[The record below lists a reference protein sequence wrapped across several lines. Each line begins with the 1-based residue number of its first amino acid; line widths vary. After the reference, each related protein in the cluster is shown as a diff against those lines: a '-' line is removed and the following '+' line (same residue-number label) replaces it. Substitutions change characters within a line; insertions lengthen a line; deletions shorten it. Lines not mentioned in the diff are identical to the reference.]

1 MEQVLLSKQYTG
13 ETEKG
18 YVPRGT
24 NVLQQIFKEHF
35 KDFVDNYE
43 EKYSIIY
50 GKFRIDRIT
59 EVVDEFLKCG
69 DYKEGIARVKCTNPE
84 CNHDYFVPLSC
95 MSFYLC
101 PSAMYRDVQVQA
113 RPGMA

>member
-1 MEQVLLSKQYTG
+1 VEQVLLSKQN
-13 ETEKG
+13 TEEASNS

-50 GKFRIDRIT
+50 GKFRIERII
-59 EVVDEFLKCG
+59 EVVEEF
-69 DYKEGIARVKCTNPE
+69 
-84 CNHDYFVPLSC
+84 
-95 MSFYLC
+95 
-101 PSAMYRDVQVQA
+101 
-113 RPGMA
+113 